1 MVYNDGSFFKI
12 SETGKIQQVYWRFRF
27 GLDSDY
33 KLLFYDEN
41 EHLIKS
47 IETYIFVPME
57 GDKSSK
63 KVVRHI
69 MKDYPP
75 DASLHG
81 LEETML
87 GSTVPLLKLTKF
99 FQNANKAPYRKVNMP
114 VGKNEQH
121 PFFIL

>member
-1 MVYNDGSFFKI
+1 M
-12 SETGKIQQVYWRFRF
+12 
-27 GLDSDY
+27 
-33 KLLFYDEN
+33 LFSN
-41 EHLIKS
+41 GA
-47 IETYIFVPME
+47 IFVE
-57 GDKSSK
+57 LT
-63 KVVRHI
+63 R
-69 MKDYPP
+69 
-75 DASLHG
+75 